1 MGIFTSSSALRSFV
15 EDAEVELPLPDEAI
29 DNHEEIEDA
38 HTGEIDPDPV
48 VDPVEESYRIYAES
62 ERNFSNL
69 MMAVGLS
76 ELRSYQESGIDY
88 IHEAPDIRAFWEKV
102 KTFFKTLKD
111 KIWAVVKNFIARI
124 QVRFQNGAK
133 FVAKYSTQIKN
144 GFKKLQNKNEDLKIK
159 GYKFENT
166 NWAVN
171 FKENKKNTHDKII
184 ADFGEFNNMDVN
196 AFFASVKNGT
206 FSTDVSD
213 DDEEASRN
221 LWRAQQLG
229 QDSGSCSEED
239 YADELF
245 KYYHSGETEKRD
257 LELSDVDID
266 KILKVLKTGSRYVGN
281 LKRNYREIER
291 KCNESIK
298 KANDFESRFAK
309 LKHEDSENAD
319 HGKALTAINHIISQ
333 TKAHINI
340 VNQANSAHMSAIKG
354 ELAQA
359 RRIALRCIQGDNKVD
374 KKLFGESYYDS
385 SASMINAVQ
394 FK

>member
-102 KTFFKTLKD
+102 KRFFKTLKE

-133 FVAKYSTQIKN
+133 FVAKYGSQIKA
-144 GFKKLQNKNEDLKIK
+144 GFNKIKSKDEDLKVK
-159 GYKFENT
+159 GYVFTNT
-166 NWAVN
+166 DWDIN
-171 FKENKKNTHDKII
+171 FKQKKANALNDFK
-184 ADFGEFNNMDVN
+184 FGEFDGLKVSEFFDKITKKDYDASNLEVNDESDESNKDTYRGQMIGKGSVSEGDYAEALFEHYHNGETTKQVLECSDVN
-196 AFFASVKNGT
+196 
-206 FSTDVSD
+206 
-213 DDEEASRN
+213 
-221 LWRAQQLG
+221 
-229 QDSGSCSEED
+229 
-239 YADELF
+239 
-245 KYYHSGETEKRD
+245 
-257 LELSDVDID
+257 ID
-266 KILKVLKTGSRYVGN
+266 NVLKVLKSGSKYIGKVKKN
-281 LKRNYREIER
+281 FKEIER
-291 KCNESIK
+291 KCNECIK
-298 KANDFESRFAK
+298 KANEFESAFAK
-309 LKHEDSENAD
+309 HKVGDGQSEI
-319 HGKALTAINHIISQ
+319 HGKAMTYINHTIANS
-333 TKAHINI
+333 KALINI
-340 VNQANSAHMSAIKG
+340 ANQANSAHLSAIKG
-354 ELAQA
+354 ELAQS
-359 RRIALRCIQGDNKVD
+359 RKIALRCIQGDNKVD
-374 KKLFGESYYDS
+374 KKLFGESYS
-385 SASMINAVQ
+385 MSGMSMIDNVS